1 MQPLPDSNHNSESR
15 RSFIKKTAT
24 LTASVAATGIIKTP
38 VYGQNQAPSTG
49 RVIGAND
56 RISVGYIGTG
66 AQGTA
71 HIRHEK
77 TNAQENNIVQ
87 AAVCDLYKKRLRAAQ
102 ALIGV
107 SEADAY
113 GDHRK
118 LLERKDIDA
127 VVIATVDNWHAQCT
141 LDALAAGKSVYCEK
155 PMTRYLAEAFQVY
168 DAVKKTGKTYMVGSQ
183 GCADPKYHKAA
194 EWIKAG
200 KLGPLVWGQGFY
212 CRNNPKNSSWS
223 YAIDKDASEENLD
236 WKRWLGKAPS
246 IPFNPDHYFSWHK
259 YAAYNS
265 GIIGNL
271 LPHRVHPL
279 MLSTGNPE
287 FPRRV
292 CCTGTRKISTDRDIT
307 DTTHLLAEFP
317 SGLTLV
323 LAGSTVNEQGLPDMI
338 RGRKAAI
345 YFSSGQNQVQ
355 LRPERIFA
363 EEIDAEE
370 FSSPLPLADIPR
382 HEKNFFDCIRHGGT
396 PFASI
401 DLAVRA
407 HVVLALAETSERLGL
422 ALFFDE
428 KTRSVTTG
436 GGRSVQPIDYETVVP
451 PIS

>member
-1 MQPLPDSNHNSESR
+1 MQPSSDSNNNSTTR
-15 RSFIKKTAT
+15 RSFIKKTA
-24 LTASVAATGIIKTP
+24 AATAAVATTGILKTP

-56 RISVGYIGTG
+56 RIVVGYIGTG
-66 AQGTA
+66 AQGST
-71 HIRHEK
+71 HIRLEK
-77 TNAQENNIVQ
+77 ANAQDNNIVQ
-87 AAVCDLYKKRLRAAQ
+87 AAVCDLYKKRLDAARDM
-102 ALIGV
+102 IGV
-107 SEADAY
+107 SDSDTY
-113 GDHRK
+113 TDHRK

-141 LDALAAGKSVYCEK
+141 LDALAAGKNVYCEK

-168 DAVKKTGKTYMVGSQ
+168 DAVKKTGRTYMVGSQ

-200 KLGPLVWGQGFY
+200 KLGPLVWGQGSY
-212 CRNNPKNSSWS
+212 CRNNPKNSEWS

-236 WKRWLGKAPS
+236 WKRWLGKAPA

-259 YAAYNS
+259 YTAYNS

-271 LPHRVHPL
+271 LPHRIHPL

-323 LAGSTVNEQGLPDMI
+323 LAGSTVNEQGLQDVL
-338 RGRKAAI
+338 RGQKGSIFFA
-345 YFSSGQNQVQ
+345 SSGNKVEFK
-355 LRPERIFA
+355 PERIYTDDVEAADFF
-363 EEIDAEE
+363 D
-370 FSSPLPLADIPR
+370 PMKTDDIPR
-382 HEKNFFDCIRHGGT
+382 LEKNFFDCIRSGAT
-396 PFASI
+396 PLANI
-401 DLAVRA
+401 DLAVRTQT
-407 HVVLALAETSERLGL
+407 VLCLAEQSERMSMTLL
-422 ALFFDE
+422 FDE
-428 KTRSVTTG
+428 KTRTIKSGDGKV
-436 GGRSVQPIDYETVVP
+436 IP
-451 PIS
+451 PMGYDSPAPRRA